1 MNRLRAV
8 RNEVQIETVH
18 IERSDRSA
26 EHSDIHQHL
35 VKGLVGGE
43 LVLVHLSTPET
54 FPVQTHVP
62 VAKVIAHEVLDQT
75 PCGCDVIILISRHNL
90 LLQGIE
96 QRDDPTVDLRPL

>member
-43 LVLVHLSTPET
+43 I
-54 FPVQTHVP
+54 VP
-62 VAKVIAHEVLDQT
+62 FV
-75 PCGCDVIILISRHNL
+75 
-90 LLQGIE
+90 
-96 QRDDPTVDLRPL
+96 TVNSATGDYHG